1 MIHTLGKGG
10 DVDITVKYEP
20 TTDEVVRAFSQ
31 GLRRQL
37 TAVYAVLVA
46 VLIVGASVMFVT
58 NNPAMGIGML
68 VASVLGP
75 LAGNWWLRKRARQQL
90 SFLCVPTTVRV
101 TDDGYDCRTDE
112 STTTMRWT
120 MFSNVI
126 STPEFWLLFVNK
138 QPAAFLPRA
147 AFDAAQQAEIDGFL
161 AARGSVGV
169 GDG

>member
-1 MIHTLGKGG
+1 M
-10 DVDITVKYEP
+10 DITVRYEP
-20 TTDEVVRAFSQ
+20 TEDEVVRAFSQ

-37 TAVYAVLVA
+37 TAMYAVLVA
-46 VLIVGASVMFVT
+46 VLVAGAAVMFAT
-58 NNPAMGIGML
+58 GNTAMGIGML

-75 LAGNWWLRKRARQQL
+75 LAGNWWLRKRARRTL

-101 TDDGYDCRTDE
+101 TDDAYECRTEE

-126 STPEFWLLFVNK
+126 STQEFWLLFVNK
-138 QPAAFLPRA
+138 QPAAFLPKA
-147 AFDAAQQAEIDGFL
+147 AFDGPQQAEIDGFL

-169 GDG
+169 GGG